1 MPIICYNRYNV
12 LIGVTKMIEV
22 SHLTKRYGRHLAVND
37 LSFTVDSGQILGL
50 LGPNGAGK
58 STTMNILTGYLSAT
72 EGQVLIGGVDILTD
86 PIAAK
91 KKIGY
96 LPELPPLYMEMT
108 VQEYLSFVCDL
119 KGVKKYKQNQI
130 NEVCEHVRITH
141 VRDRLIKNLSKGYRP
156 RVGLAQALIHT
167 PELIVLDEPTVGLD
181 PKEIIEICNLI
192 KMIGKTHTVIFSSHI
207 LSEVQSV
214 CDRIVVINRGNL
226 LANDTPE
233 NLYKTLSQANKLMVR
248 VMGPEEP
255 VLQLLRAVKGVT
267 QVSSLGQKEPDTF
280 DFTIQTDGVTD
291 VRAAVFR
298 ALAQQDFP
306 LLSLRGSEV
315 SLEDIFLELTR
326 ESEV

>member
-1 MPIICYNRYNV
+1 
-12 LIGVTKMIEV
+12 MIEV
-22 SHLTKRYGRHLAVND
+22 SHLTKRYGKHLAVND
-37 LSFTVDSGQILGL
+37 LSFTVESGQILGL

-58 STTMNILTGYLSAT
+58 STTMNILTGYLSST
-72 EGQVLIGGVDILTD
+72 EGQVLIGGVDILSD

-119 KGVKKYKQNQI
+119 KGVKTYKANQI

-141 VRDRLIKNLSKGYRP
+141 VRDRLIKNLSKGYRQ
-156 RVGLAQALIHT
+156 RVGLAQALINN

-192 KMIGKTHTVIFSSHI
+192 RMIGKTHTVIFSSHI

-214 CDRIVVINRGNL
+214 CDRIVVINKGNL
-226 LANDTPE
+226 IANDTPE
-233 NLYKTLSQANKLMVR
+233 NLYKSLSQSHHLFVR
-248 VMGPEEP
+248 VMGQAEEITP
-255 VLQLLRAVKGVT
+255 ALQQVKGIVAVT
-267 QVSSLGQKEPDTF
+267 RLDQKEPNTCDLNLE
-280 DFTIQTDGVTD
+280 TDGVTD
-291 VRAAVFR
+291 VRADIFR
-298 ALAQQDFP
+298 TLARMDRP
-306 LLSLRGSEV
+306 LLSLRSSEM

>member
-1 MPIICYNRYNV
+1 
-12 LIGVTKMIEV
+12 
-22 SHLTKRYGRHLAVND
+22 
-37 LSFTVDSGQILGL
+37 VDSGQILGL

-119 KGVKKYKQNQI
+119 KGVKKYRQQQI

-141 VRDRLIKNLSKGYRP
+141 VRDRLIKNLSKGYRQ
-156 RVGLAQALIHT
+156 RVGLAQALINN

-226 LANDTPE
+226 IANDTPE
-233 NLYKTLSQANKLMVR
+233 NLYKSLSQANRLMVR

-255 VLQLLRAVKGVT
+255 VFRLLESVKGVA
-267 QVSSLGQKEPDTF
+267 QVNSLGQKEPQTF
-280 DFTIQTDGVTD
+280 DFALETDGVSD
-291 VRAAVFR
+291 IRPALFR
-298 ALAQQDFP
+298 ALAKQDWP

-326 ESEV
+326 ESEVQ

>member
-1 MPIICYNRYNV
+1 
-12 LIGVTKMIEV
+12 MIEV

-141 VRDRLIKNLSKGYRP
+141 VRDRLIKNLSKGYRQ
-156 RVGLAQALIHT
+156 RVGLAQALINN

-214 CDRIVVINRGNL
+214 CDRIVVINRGHL

-233 NLYKTLSQANKLMVR
+233 NLYKSLSQANKLMVR

-255 VLQLLRAVKGVT
+255 IEQLLCSVKGVAR
-267 QVSSLGQKEPDTF
+267 VGKLGQKEPHTF
-280 DFTIQTDGVTD
+280 DFTIETDGVTD
-291 VRAAVFR
+291 VRPTLFR
-298 ALAQQDFP
+298 ALAQKDWP

>member
-1 MPIICYNRYNV
+1 
-12 LIGVTKMIEV
+12 MIEV

-37 LSFTVDSGQILGL
+37 LSFTVDSGQVLGL

-58 STTMNILTGYLSAT
+58 STTMNILTGYLSST
-72 EGQVLIGGVDILTD
+72 EGQVLIGGVDILSD

-108 VQEYLSFVCDL
+108 VQEYLAFVCDL
-119 KGVKKYKQNQI
+119 KGVTTYKQNQI

-141 VRDRLIKNLSKGYRP
+141 VRDRLIKNLSKGYRQ
-156 RVGLAQALIHT
+156 RVGLAQALINN

-192 KMIGKTHTVIFSSHI
+192 RMIGKTHTVIFSSHI

-214 CDRIVVINRGNL
+214 CDRIVVINKGNL
-226 LANDTPE
+226 IANDTPE
-233 NLYKTLSQANKLMVR
+233 NLYKALAQSH
-248 VMGPEEP
+248 
-255 VLQLLRAVKGVT
+255 QLLIRVLGSADEVIPALQAVKGVSAVT
-267 QVSSLGQKEPDTF
+267 VQDQKEPGTCDLK
-280 DFTIQTDGVTD
+280 IETDGVTD
-291 VRAAVFR
+291 VRASLFR
-298 ALAQQDFP
+298 ALAKLDKP
-306 LLSLRGSEV
+306 ILSLRSSEM

>member
-1 MPIICYNRYNV
+1 
-12 LIGVTKMIEV
+12 MIEV

-141 VRDRLIKNLSKGYRP
+141 VRDRLIKNLSKGYRQ
-156 RVGLAQALIHT
+156 RVGLAQALINN

-214 CDRIVVINRGNL
+214 CDRIVVINRGHL

-233 NLYKTLSQANKLMVR
+233 NLYKSLSQANKLMVR

-255 VLQLLRAVKGVT
+255 IEQLLRSVKGVAR
-267 QVSSLGQKEPDTF
+267 VGKLGQKEPNTF
-280 DFTIQTDGVTD
+280 DFTLETDGVTD
-291 VRAAVFR
+291 VRPTLFR
-298 ALAQQDFP
+298 ALAQKDWP

-315 SLEDIFLELTR
+315 SLEDIFLELTQ

>member
-1 MPIICYNRYNV
+1 
-12 LIGVTKMIEV
+12 MIEV
-22 SHLTKRYGRHLAVND
+22 SHLTKRYGKHLAVND

-58 STTMNILTGYLSAT
+58 STTMNILTGYLSST
-72 EGQVLIGGVDILTD
+72 EGEVRIGGVDILAD

-119 KGVKKYKQNQI
+119 KGVKKYAQNQI
-130 NEVCEHVRITH
+130 NEVCQHVRITH
-141 VRDRLIKNLSKGYRP
+141 VRDRLIKNLSKGYRQ
-156 RVGLAQALIHT
+156 RVGLAQALINN

-192 KMIGKTHTVIFSSHI
+192 KLIGKTHTVIFSSHI

-214 CDRIVVINRGNL
+214 CDRIVVINKGNL
-226 LANDTPE
+226 IANDTPE
-233 NLYKTLSQANKLMVR
+233 NLYKSLSQANKLMLR
-248 VMGPEEP
+248 AIGPEE
-255 VLQLLRAVKGVT
+255 AVHQALCAIPGIRTVT
-267 QVSSLGQKEPDTF
+267 KLGQKEPDSF
-280 DFTIQTDGVTD
+280 DFSVETDGVND
-291 VRAAVFR
+291 VRAAIFR
-298 ALAQQDFP
+298 TLAKQDWP

-315 SLEDIFLELTR
+315 SLEDIFLELTQ
-326 ESEV
+326 ESEVH

>member
-1 MPIICYNRYNV
+1 
-12 LIGVTKMIEV
+12 MIEV
-22 SHLTKRYGRHLAVND
+22 SHLTKRYGKHLAVND

-72 EGQVLIGGVDILTD
+72 EGQVLIGGVDILAD

-119 KGVKKYKQNQI
+119 KGVTKFKNNQI
-130 NEVCEHVRITH
+130 SEVCEHVRITH
-141 VRDRLIKNLSKGYRP
+141 VRDRLIKNLSKGYRQ
-156 RVGLAQALIHT
+156 RVGLAQALINN

-226 LANDTPE
+226 IANDTPE
-233 NLYKTLSQANKLMVR
+233 NLYKSLSQANKLMLR
-248 VMGPEEP
+248 VMGPEDE
-255 VLQLLRAVKGVT
+255 VQQLLESVKGVT
-267 QVSSLGQKEPDTF
+267 VVNRLGQKEPDTY
-280 DFTIQTDGVTD
+280 DYTLETDGTTD
-291 VRAAVFR
+291 IRADMFR
-298 ALAQQDFP
+298 ALAKQDWP

-326 ESEV
+326 ESEVQ

>member
-1 MPIICYNRYNV
+1 
-12 LIGVTKMIEV
+12 MIEV

-141 VRDRLIKNLSKGYRP
+141 VRDRLIKNLSKGYRQ
-156 RVGLAQALIHT
+156 RVGLAQALINN

-255 VLQLLRAVKGVT
+255 VLQLLRTVKGVA
-267 QVSSLGQKEPDTF
+267 QVSSLGQKEPNTF
-280 DFTIQTDGVTD
+280 DFTLETDGVTD
-291 VRAAVFR
+291 VRASIFR
-298 ALAQQDFP
+298 ALAQQDWP

-326 ESEV
+326 ESEVQ